1 MNMQCRLYVG
11 REKLG
16 ISYHFEDEINQM
28 LGCLYEQKYA
38 GKNNSDSEGKER
50 DLYSTALEFRLLR
63 QHGFSVPQE
72 VFDCFKNEKG
82 EFNPSLAHDTNG
94 LLQLYE
100 ASFLSTPGEKTLDLA
115 REFATNFL
123 QKNPNQKIDE
133 NLSSLV
139 CHALEFPI
147 HWRAQR
153 PNARWF
159 IDAYER
165 RSDVKS
171 VVLQLAKLD
180 FNIVQAMH
188 QEELK
193 HLSRWWKQ
201 TCMAEKLPFA
211 RDRLVEAYTWS
222 TGYLPRPEQAYARMM
237 STKINALTTVLDD
250 TFDVYG
256 TLEELQLFTDAIQRW
271 DMEAIE
277 KLPEYMQICYLAAYN
292 VVNEMAY
299 DVLTQ
304 QGFLAIPQLRK
315 SMYAQHIYKRQS
327 GTTEGTIA
335 RLADDLATSTD
346 EMKRGDVPK
355 AVECYMYESGASR
368 EEAVE
373 YIKSMIGET
382 WKKMN
387 EEAFAANSPF
397 SKDFV
402 RMAADVG
409 RIAQY
414 MYQHG
419 DGHGVQGSHIKDRT
433 SNLLFQPIP

>member
-1 MNMQCRLYVG
+1 
-11 REKLG
+11 
-16 ISYHFEDEINQM
+16 
-28 LGCLYEQKYA
+28 
-38 GKNNSDSEGKER
+38 
-50 DLYSTALEFRLLR
+50 
-63 QHGFSVPQE
+63 
-72 VFDCFKNEKG
+72 
-82 EFNPSLAHDTNG
+82 
-94 LLQLYE
+94 
-100 ASFLSTPGEKTLDLA
+100 
-115 REFATNFL
+115 
-123 QKNPNQKIDE
+123 
-133 NLSSLV
+133 
-139 CHALEFPI
+139 
-147 HWRAQR
+147 
-153 PNARWF
+153 
-159 IDAYER
+159 
-165 RSDVKS
+165 
-171 VVLQLAKLD
+171 
-180 FNIVQAMH
+180 MH

-201 TCMAEKLPFA
+201 TRMAEKLPFA
-211 RDRLVEAYTWS
+211 RDRLVEAYTMS

-256 TLEELQLFTDAIQRW
+256 TLEELQLFTDAVQRW

-299 DVLTQ
+299 DVLAQ
-304 QGFLAIPQLRK
+304 QGFLSIPQLRK
-315 SMYAQHIYKRQS
+315 SWADVCATQLQEAEWYSRGYTPTLEEYINNACISLTVPLMLSHAYFLVTNPIDMEAVRSLSTYHDIIRYS
-327 GTTEGTIA
+327 GTIA

-355 AVECYMYESGASR
+355 AVKCYMYESGASR

-397 SKDFV
+397 SKDFL